1 MYNPYNWDIKNQ
13 YGLNKND
20 LIKEESESDLEY
32 KTRLLNELSLA
43 CTVKNVI
50 KTSINLAQMNLTDSL
65 KILINFDNN
74 IDTCTTDLTVL
85 EREIQNSQYICNYI
99 KDIEKHFR
107 D

>member
-20 LIKEESESDLEY
+20 LIKEELESDLEY

-65 KILINFDNN
+65 KTLTNLDNN
-74 IDTCTTDLTVL
+74 IDTCNHDITVL
-85 EREIQNSQYICNYI
+85 EREIQNYQYICNYI

>member
-13 YGLNKND
+13 YGLNKSD

-43 CTVKNVI
+43 CTIKNVI

-65 KILINFDNN
+65 KTLMSFDNN
-74 IDTCTTDLTVL
+74 IDTCNHDITVL
-85 EREIQNSQYICNYI
+85 EREIQNYQYICNYI

-107 D
+107 G